1 METLKKV
8 KGNYRRY
15 PEELF
20 FKDVTKKITTN
31 ILKS

>member
-1 METLKKV
+1 MGTLKNIKET
-8 KGNYRRY
+8 RRY